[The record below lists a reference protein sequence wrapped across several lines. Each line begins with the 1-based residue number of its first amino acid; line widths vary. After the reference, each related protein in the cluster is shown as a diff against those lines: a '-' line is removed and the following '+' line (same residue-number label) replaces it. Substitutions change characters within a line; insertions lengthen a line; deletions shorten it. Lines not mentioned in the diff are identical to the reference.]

1 MTRGGNSMS
10 ENDILKTGDI
20 DLATFLITHGY
31 RDYEIESTPNGIL
44 FVFKGPN
51 VQEVAKQFPESDV
64 NRILSTYYGLR
75 KILRMHNNF

>member
-1 MTRGGNSMS
+1 MS
-10 ENDILKTGDI
+10 ESDILKTGDI

-31 RDYEIESTPNGIL
+31 RDYEIESTEIESTPNGIL

-75 KILRMHNNF
+75 KILRMHYKF